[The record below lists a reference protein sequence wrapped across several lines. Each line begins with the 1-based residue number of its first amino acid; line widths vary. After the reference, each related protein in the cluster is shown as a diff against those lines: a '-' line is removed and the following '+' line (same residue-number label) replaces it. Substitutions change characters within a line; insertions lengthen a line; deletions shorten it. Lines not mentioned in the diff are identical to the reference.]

1 MVITWDEP
9 KRQKVLQE
17 RGLDFASVTRAFLA
31 AAILVAERDGRR
43 LVVGRLEGHVVA
55 VVIAPLGTEAVA
67 IVTMRSASKAERK
80 LL

>member
-17 RGLDFASVTRAFLA
+17 RGLDFARVTWAFLTG
-31 AAILVAERDGRR
+31 AIFVAERDGRR
-43 LVVGRLEGHVVA
+43 LAVGLLDGRAVA
-55 VVIAPLGTEAVA
+55 VVYAPLGAEAVA
-67 IVTMRSASKAERK
+67 IVTMRPASKAERS